1 MYYARDEETFP
12 MTVVQ
17 IDTSR
22 VPPQS
27 WIMFAQSATMAR
39 TESNALTKFPSLAPL
54 SPRESDTRGIPSHE
68 TLESKLFDNAAEL
81 KIALSQIVMHL
92 DPEWRDIIRDQLD
105 ALLDANNWQDD
116 SAFITKST
124 FITFL
129 RFIIFANPT
138 RLPSLGVGSTGHMLA
153 AWRNGERRIA
163 VEFFRDDQAAA
174 TFVMQGA
181 RSKEA
186 VAWRG
191 HVADLKAFI
200 KRNGMGDCLQ
210 NRAL

>member
-1 MYYARDEETFP
+1 

-17 IDTSR
+17 IDTSQ
-22 VPPQS
+22 VPAQN
-27 WIMFAQSATMAR
+27 WIMFAQSTTMAR
-39 TESNALTKFPSLAPL
+39 TKSNALTQFQRLAPL
-54 SPRESDTRGIPSHE
+54 SPRESDTRGVPSPE
-68 TLESKLFDNAAEL
+68 TLKSKLFDNAAEL

-105 ALLDANNWQDD
+105 ALLDANNWQDN

-129 RFIIFANPT
+129 RFIIFASPT
-138 RLPSLGVGSTGHMLA
+138 RLPSLGVGSTGHVLA
-153 AWRNGERRIA
+153 AWRNGEKRIA
-163 VEFFRDDQAAA
+163 VEFFRDDKAAA
-174 TFVMQGA
+174 TFVMQGV

-191 HVADLKAFI
+191 HVADLNAFI
-200 KRNGMGDCLQ
+200 ERNGLGDCLR
-210 NRAL
+210 NGASVNG